1 MRIMQI
7 IYSLSS
13 GGAEKFVVDLSNEL
27 AERGH
32 DVVLCILRD
41 DSGNFI
47 FNKQFLN
54 SNVRFYSMKLDKGFS
69 ISKYQ
74 KVKKYIMTEMPD
86 VVHCHLNVIP
96 YIYEIALFNKE
107 ILFIHTLHNVAS
119 NTGGVGVQYYLNRFF
134 YKHNIIHPICI
145 SKLCQKSFKSYYNLN
160 NAPYINNGRAV
171 VDVSPKYRAVSNEV
185 DSYKISKTTPVFIHV
200 ARFSPQ
206 KNQQL
211 LVDSFNKLDS
221 EMIDF
226 TLLIIGNGYDCEEGK
241 RLQFTACNKIHFLGE
256 KDNVI
261 DYLKCSDAFCLTSL
275 YEGLPISLLEALS
288 CGVTP
293 ICTPVG
299 GISDVI
305 VDSVYGY
312 LSVGHNVDEYCKAIR
327 RFMKHP
333 LPSQRL
339 IGYFNENYSMEI
351 CAKKYEDIYNLNRI

>member
-1 MRIMQI
+1 MQI

-41 DSGNFI
+41 DSGDFI

-54 SNVRFYSMKLDKGFS
+54 SNVRFHSMKFDKGFS
-69 ISKYQ
+69 LSRYQ
-74 KVKKYIMTEMPD
+74 QVKKYIMTENPD

-96 YIYEIALFNKE
+96 YIYEIALLNKE
-107 ILFIHTLHNVAS
+107 IRFVHTLHNVAP
-119 NTGGVGVQYYLNRFF
+119 NTGGVGIQYYFNRFF
-134 YKHNIIHPICI
+134 YKHNLIYPICI
-145 SKLCQKSFKSYYNLN
+145 SKLCLKSFKSYYNLN
-160 NAPYINNGRAV
+160 NSTFIDNGRSV
-171 VDVSPKYRAVSNEV
+171 VSISPKFRSVSDEV
-185 DSYKISKTTPVFIHV
+185 DSYKISKTTPVFIHI

-226 TLLIIGNGYDCEEGK
+226 TLLIIGNGYDCKEGR
-241 RLQFTACNKIHFLGE
+241 RLQYTACDKIHFLGE

-261 DYLKCSDAFCLTSL
+261 DYMNCSDAFCLTSF

-299 GISDVI
+299 GIPDVI
-305 VDSVYGY
+305 KDNVYGY
-312 LSVGHNVDEYCKAIR
+312 LSVGQNIDEYCNAIK
-327 RFMKHP
+327 RFLKQP
-333 LPSQRL
+333 LSSKQL
-339 IGYFNENYSMEI
+339 IDYFYANYSMGI
-351 CAKKYEDIYNLNRI
+351 CAKKYEDIYKLKRV